1 MPSPSPHATVLHAG
15 RRTVLGLLIA
25 AVIPLL
31 LGVAGVGGLVTGRVT
46 MEILIM
52 VGVGVLGVMMLVVAW
67 RQRHQKIAADHTG
80 LWVHNGRAAQVIH
93 WESVAGIGVYYTAQA
108 VSLEVVPRGLA
119 DDRDPVLRA
128 LIRDDEP
135 LAPELPRVRYRV
147 SLPQVGWRTLAEAVR
162 RHSEPHPSLLWCGQ
176 INYNPVMAAPARRR
190 SHRT

>member
-1 MPSPSPHATVLHAG
+1 MPSPSAHATVLHAG

-31 LGVAGVGGLVTGRVT
+31 LGVAGVAGLVTGRVSAAVVV
-46 MEILIM
+46 M
-52 VGVGVLGVMMLVVAW
+52 VGVGALGVLLLVVAW

-80 LWVHNGRAAQVIH
+80 LWVHNGRAMQVIP
-93 WESVAGIGVYYTAQA
+93 WESVAGIGVYDSAQA
-108 VSLEVVPRGLA
+108 VSLEVVPRGPA

-147 SLPQVGWRTLAEAVR
+147 PLPQVGWRTLAEAVR

-176 INYNPVMAAPARRR
+176 INYNPVMAALARRR
-190 SHRT
+190 ADRN